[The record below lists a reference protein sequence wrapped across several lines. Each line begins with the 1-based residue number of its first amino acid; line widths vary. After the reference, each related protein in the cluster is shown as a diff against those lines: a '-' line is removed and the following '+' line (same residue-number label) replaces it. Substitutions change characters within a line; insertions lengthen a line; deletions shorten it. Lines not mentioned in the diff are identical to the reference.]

1 MLSHKFVN
9 YLKNERHYS
18 SHTIKSYSDDVV
30 QFFQLSDLKDHDL
43 SLVTVNHIRSWI
55 IVLKK
60 KVFSAKTINRKI
72 SALKTFF
79 SFCKREEYININP
92 FLQIK
97 TLKESKRLPSVIS
110 ESALENL
117 FSLDGIFT
125 NDFKGIRDRLIIE
138 VFYQCGIRLHEL
150 VNLKLSDYD
159 AQKKQLTILGKR
171 NKERIIPLINDLG
184 DLLDTYIDLR
194 ADMVADQS
202 ISFLFISNSGQKT
215 YPKMIYR
222 SVNHYLSLVS
232 SSQKKSP
239 HILRHAFATH
249 LLNRGAD
256 LNAIKD
262 LLGHTTLLSTQVYT
276 QVSSQKIKKVYKQA
290 HPRG

>member
-1 MLSHKFVN
+1 MVSHKFVN

-18 SHTIKSYSDDVV
+18 SHTIKAYSDDLI
-30 QFFQLSDLKDHDL
+30 QFFELLNLQDHDL
-43 SLVTVNHIRSWI
+43 SLVTANHIRSWI

-60 KVFSAKTINRKI
+60 KAFSAKTINRKM

-79 SFCKREEYININP
+79 SFCKRENLINVNP

-97 TLKESKRLPSVIS
+97 TLKDSKRLPSVIS

-117 FSLDGIFT
+117 FSLDGVFA
-125 NDFKGIRDRLIIE
+125 NDCKGVRDRLIME
-138 VFYQCGIRLHEL
+138 VFYQCGIRLNEL

-171 NKERIIPLINDLG
+171 NKERIIPLINNLG
-184 DLLDTYIDLR
+184 DLLDAYIDLR
-194 ADMVADQS
+194 ADMVADKS

-222 SVNHYLSLVS
+222 LVNHYLSLVS

-262 LLGHTTLLSTQVYT
+262 LLGHSTLLSTQVYT